1 MVCPSTLRLSE
12 LSGGWVLGSVSFLEV
27 TVAAGQVQR
36 GEGTVSLLCLGVWGA
51 GLAGDA
57 PPRRK
62 VGGALPIW
70 VGGQPCALPSDREHG
85 STLGSGAPSGQ
96 LCPRVCGDGCSL
108 CARQSQGLEQLCLC
122 TTAQQL
128 HRGGD
133 VFACCWT
140 CGQLALTHMLL
151 VPRY

>member
-70 VGGQPCALPSDREHG
+70 WAGSRVPCPLTGNMALLWAPGPPLASSVPVCAG
-85 STLGSGAPSGQ
+85 MGAHSVPVS
-96 LCPRVCGDGCSL
+96 
-108 CARQSQGLEQLCLC
+108 
-122 TTAQQL
+122 
-128 HRGGD
+128 HRGWSSSA
-133 VFACCWT
+133 F
-140 CGQLALTHMLL
+140 
-151 VPRY
+151 VPPHSSFTEAVMSLPAVGPVGSWP